1 MDDIA
6 YNDWRRDIAAEY
18 IARTGRAFPS
28 MDTERGKQL
37 RALLVAMS
45 DRDDVPDPIEAV
57 NECIRAGLLKD
68 WTPCS

>member
-1 MDDIA
+1 MINTV
-6 YNDWRRDIAAEY
+6 YNNWRRDIAAEY

-28 MDTERGKQL
+28 MDTKRGRQL

-57 NECIRAGLLKD
+57 NECIRAGLLK
-68 WTPCS
+68 S